1 MLLRAVFGKHS
12 VSVVFFSPT
21 RGDFVVFADVMVF
34 DCSYIL
40 KCHRYQELRTLRLR
54 DTSPTGT
61 GHFAYETF
69 HLLDSSPTYCS
80 FCEQDYQYKIGR
92 GKMRICGCADIV
104 TGNLRSKV
112 AGKICGCNG

>member
-40 KCHRYQELRTLRLR
+40 KCHRYQELRTLRLLVLVI
-54 DTSPTGT
+54 SPTR
-61 GHFAYETF
+61 HFTYWTVRLLYISIYTFRLQIALHFTNET
-69 HLLDSSPTYCS
+69 TRV
-80 FCEQDYQYKIGR
+80 K
-92 GKMRICGCADIV
+92 
-104 TGNLRSKV
+104 
-112 AGKICGCNG
+112 